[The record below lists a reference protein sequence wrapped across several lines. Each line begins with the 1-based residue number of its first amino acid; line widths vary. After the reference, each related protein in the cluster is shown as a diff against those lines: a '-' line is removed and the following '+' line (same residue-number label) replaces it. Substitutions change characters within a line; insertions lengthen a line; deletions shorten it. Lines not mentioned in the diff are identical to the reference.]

1 MTLQSV
7 SPDQITQVVQ
17 PDGRLTIDGVLLLQR
32 IIEDLRAIDARLTA
46 AEADIADH
54 EARITVLEP

>member
-7 SPDQITQVVQ
+7 SPDQITQVIQ

-54 EARITVLEP
+54 ETRITALEP